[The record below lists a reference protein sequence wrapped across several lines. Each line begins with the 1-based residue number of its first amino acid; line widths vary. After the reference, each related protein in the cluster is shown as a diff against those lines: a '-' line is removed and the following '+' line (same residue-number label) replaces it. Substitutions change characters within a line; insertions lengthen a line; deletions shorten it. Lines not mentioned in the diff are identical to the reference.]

1 MDINSIQTD
10 IEQDKPSSNE
20 IQLEALKVLINGI
33 KTAQKRGAYELPEA
47 EILWN
52 AIKVFMMDEQNEA
65 REHNNRSLNV
75 DFRND
80 L

>member
-1 MDINSIQTD
+1 MDNNSNNLN
-10 IEQDKPSSNE
+10 IEQEKPSSND

-52 AIKVFMMDEQNEA
+52 AIKVFMVNEQNNFKE
-65 REHNNRSLNV
+65 ENSSSLNV
-75 DFRND
+75 DFRNE